1 MTITTTP
8 RSGWLNKLST
18 NNAFGSSRWQSRYFV
33 LLDSELR
40 YYKDEHS
47 VTASRTLNLGDISKV
62 TIINLANRK
71 YCFKLEPT
79 LYYRHHH
86 ATTKHSRKIWTIE
99 CQSETELE
107 SWVAAIDLR
116 LCNLSLQDTL
126 QPFSSPEP
134 KRQQPFTSLSQ
145 IMSTSA
151 GSEPHYYTNVPRP
164 LKKSCPSISRRRGV
178 ILSPLNTCTIPG
190 LLDSSDMLSSSSSH
204 GSNINSPTS
213 KPSTIEELEEDR
225 LVCQQAD
232 KLVTQ
237 TAYILN
243 ASSPAF
249 ALYKTCSKM

>member
-1 MTITTTP
+1 MTNTTTP

-40 YYKDEHS
+40 YYKDEHY
-47 VTASRTLNLGDISKV
+47 VTASRTLNLGDIAKV
-62 TIINLANRK
+62 TVINLTNRK

-79 LYYRHHH
+79 LYYQHHH
-86 ATTKHSRKIWTIE
+86 ATTKYSRKIWTIE

-107 SWVAAIDLR
+107 SWVAALDLR
-116 LCNLSLQDTL
+116 LCNLSFQDTL

-134 KRQQPFTSLSQ
+134 KRQQPLTSLSQ

-151 GSEPHYYTNVPRP
+151 GSEPHHYYTNVPRP

-178 ILSPLNTCTIPG
+178 ILSSLDTCTIPG
-190 LLDSSDMLSSSSSH
+190 LESSDMLSSSSSH
-204 GSNINSPTS
+204 GSNIYSPS
-213 KPSTIEELEEDR
+213 EPSTIEELEEDQ

-232 KLVTQ
+232 KLFTQ
-237 TAYILN
+237 NAYMLN
-243 ASSPAF
+243 ASSPTF
-249 ALYKTCSKM
+249 ALFKTRSRM